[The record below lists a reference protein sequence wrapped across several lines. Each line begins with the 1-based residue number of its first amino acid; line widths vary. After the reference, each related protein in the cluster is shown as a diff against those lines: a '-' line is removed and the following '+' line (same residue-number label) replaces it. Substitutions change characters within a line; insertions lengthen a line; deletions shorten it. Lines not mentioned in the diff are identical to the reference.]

1 MTSKEFVDQAIKIQ
15 KLNTAYASGTFGQ
28 KFSEPFIRQKRE
40 QYPSSYPDSKI
51 RSLRNKAANGD
62 LYLFDCCGLIKG
74 IIWNW
79 PNLVY
84 KSNGLPDVNDSG
96 IWNQYCIEKS
106 HNWDKI
112 EPGEILHMKG
122 HVGIYIGEGKAIEAT
137 ARWTENVLISNV
149 MNNNMNP
156 WQSRKWEEHGKLKL
170 LKYNEDATYVAPQ
183 EDGVYIEYTVK
194 KGDTLSAIAYRH
206 NMTLIEII
214 KLNPQIPNP
223 NLIYPGQKIC
233 IMKEK

>member
-1 MTSKEFVDQAIKIQ
+1 MMTSKEFVDQAIKIQ
-15 KLNTAYASGTFGQ
+15 KLNTAYASGAFGQ
-28 KFSEPFIRQKRE
+28 KFTEPFIRQKRE

-51 RSLRNKAANGD
+51 RSLRNKAAKGD
-62 LYLFDCCGLIKG
+62 LYLFDCCGLIKA

-79 PNLVY
+79 PNVIY

-96 IWNQYCIEKS
+96 IWNQYCINKS
-106 HNWDKI
+106 RDFDNI

-122 HVGIYIGEGKAIEAT
+122 HVGIYIGDGKCIEAT
-137 ARWTENVLISNV
+137 ARWTEDVLISNV
-149 MNNNMNP
+149 MNNNLNP
-156 WQSRKWEEHGKLKL
+156 WQSRKWEEHGKLSL
-170 LKYNEDATYVAPQ
+170 LKYIDAPTEVA
-183 EDGVYIEYTVK
+183 DGVYIEYTVK

-206 NMTLIEII
+206 NMTLAEII
-214 KLNPQIPNP
+214 KFNPQIPNP

>member
-1 MTSKEFVDQAIKIQ
+1 M
-15 KLNTAYASGTFGQ
+15 
-28 KFSEPFIRQKRE
+28 
-40 QYPSSYPDSKI
+40 
-51 RSLRNKAANGD
+51 
-62 LYLFDCCGLIKG
+62 
-74 IIWNW
+74 
-79 PNLVY
+79 VY

-96 IWNQYCIEKS
+96 IWNQYCRDKS
-106 HNWDKI
+106 NNWDKI

-149 MNNNMNP
+149 MNISNNP
-156 WQSRKWEEHGKLKL
+156 WQSRKWEEHGKLTL
-170 LKYNEDATYVAPQ
+170 LKYIDAPTEVA
-183 EDGVYIEYTVK
+183 DGVYIEYTVK
-194 KGDTLSAIAYRH
+194 KGDTLSGIAYRH
-206 NMTLIEII
+206 NMTLAEII

>member
-1 MTSKEFVDQAIKIQ
+1 MMQSREFVDEAIRIS

-28 KFSEPFIRQKRE
+28 KFSETFIRQKRE

-79 PNLVY
+79 PTLVY

-106 HNWDKI
+106 DKWDKV

-137 ARWTENVLISNV
+137 ARWEEKVLVSHV
-149 MNNNMNP
+149 MNISLDADH
-156 WQSRKWEEHGKLKL
+156 SRKWEAHGKLTL
-170 LKYNEDATYVAPQ
+170 LEYEASASEPAPV
-183 EDGVYIEYTVK
+183 EIFYTVK
-194 KGDTLSAIAYRH
+194 KGDNLTKIAAMH
-206 NMTLIEII
+206 NMTLAELIS
-214 KLNPQIPNP
+214 LNPQIPNP
-223 NLIYPGQKIC
+223 NLIYPGQMIC
-233 IMKEK
+233 IKKK

>member
-1 MTSKEFVDQAIKIQ
+1 MMTSKEFVDQAIKIQ

-79 PNLVY
+79 PNVVY
-84 KSNGLPDVNDSG
+84 KSNGLPDVTDSG

-156 WQSRKWEEHGKLKL
+156 WQSRKWEEHGKLSL
-170 LKYNEDATYVAPQ
+170 LKYIDAPTEVA
-183 EDGVYIEYTVK
+183 DGVYIEYTVK

-206 NMTLIEII
+206 NMTLAEII

-233 IMKEK
+233 IIKEK